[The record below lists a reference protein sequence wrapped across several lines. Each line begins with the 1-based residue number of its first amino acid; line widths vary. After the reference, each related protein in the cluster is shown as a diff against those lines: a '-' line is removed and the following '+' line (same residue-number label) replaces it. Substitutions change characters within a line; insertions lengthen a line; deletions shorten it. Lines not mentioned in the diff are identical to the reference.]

1 MKQLLMLTIMIIV
14 SLTVFSQTDTTPT
27 TKCFPIP
34 VVKLIAKD
42 LLSGDSAKALLKL
55 TEEHVDSLT
64 RKTYMQDSVIGVHL
78 EKEKNFNTVIGYER
92 DKFGTLQTYTNK
104 IEIDLKNEK
113 VKGKLL
119 RWANYGLIG
128 VLGIVAFIL
137 K

>member
-1 MKQLLMLTIMIIV
+1 LTA
-14 SLTVFSQTDTTPT
+14 FSQTDTTPT

-55 TEEHVDSLT
+55 TEEQLDST
-64 RKTYMQDSVIGVHL
+64 IKKTYVQDSVIGVHL
-78 EKEKNFNTVIGYER
+78 EKEKNFNTVIQYER
-92 DKFGTLQTYTNK
+92 DKFGTLQTYTSK
-104 IEIDLKNEK
+104 IEIDLKTEK

-119 RWANYGLIG
+119 RWANYGLIV
-128 VLGIVAFIL
+128 VLGITAFML

>member
-1 MKQLLMLTIMIIV
+1 MVINLTA
-14 SLTVFSQTDTTPT
+14 FSQTDTTPAN
-27 TKCFPIP
+27 KCFPTP
-34 VVKLIAKD
+34 VVKLIVKD

-55 TEEHVDSLT
+55 TEEQLDST
-64 RKTYMQDSVIGVHL
+64 EKKVAIKDSIIGTYKQ
-78 EKEKNFNTVIGYER
+78 KEANYDTIIRFER
-92 DKFGTLQTYTNK
+92 DKFTTLQTYTTK

-128 VLGIVAFIL
+128 ALGLVAFLL